1 MIVQLEHICKAYGPQ
16 TLFTDV
22 TFKLEAGDR
31 MALVG
36 PNGAGKTTLLDIIAG
51 IEDPDEGRVVFT
63 VGYLEQEAIE
73 MPDRPIFDEVLSSQ
87 SDVLSAQHHLA
98 ALEGSLGADPTQQQL
113 DAVGRAGIDLA
124 DVAACHAGT
133 AACGAYAL
141 AAKRAAPRCLALLH
155 HHSLQSFGL
164 NRGVLSEFWPHNL
177 VQFPMLRRMH
187 EAIDCHVFVSEQAR
201 KSFYAAPDASWSC
214 HGHYRRQMRGLGF
227 YRPVRRG
234 RSIVLHN
241 GVDTSLFTPG
251 GRRAGGG
258 RPFTIGT
265 VANFEALKGHAV
277 LLEALSLI
285 SGELGDWR
293 LMLVGSGPEEGR
305 IRETIARRGLGAR
318 VKIVRE
324 MAHDALPGFY
334 RSLDLFVLPS
344 VFEAFGC
351 VYTEAYA
358 CGTPFIA
365 CAGQGIAELVPESER
380 GLWLATSGDAVDLA
394 GKIEAYH
401 ARRPRQHLAGEIAI
415 DPLVR
420 EFLGRVFDA

>member
-1 MIVQLEHICKAYGPQ
+1 MKPVYLY
-16 TLFTDV
+16 V
-22 TFKLEAGDR
+22 TPFFPSPRGWR
-31 MALVG
+31 G
-36 PNGAGKTTLLDIIAG
+36 SYSLDF
-51 IEDPDEGRVVFT
+51 VK
-63 VGYLEQEAIE
+63 
-73 MPDRPIFDEVLSSQ
+73 
-87 SDVLSAQHHLA
+87 
-98 ALEGSLGADPTQQQL
+98 ALERTGRYDVRVFVPGRGGDYEVGGVRVRRFPTWQLPSAIFPFLFNRHNARSFL